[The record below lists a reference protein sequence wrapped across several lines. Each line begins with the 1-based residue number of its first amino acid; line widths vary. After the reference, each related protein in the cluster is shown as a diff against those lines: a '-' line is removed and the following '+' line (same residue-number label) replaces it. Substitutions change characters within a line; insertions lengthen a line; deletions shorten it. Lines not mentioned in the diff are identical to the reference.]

1 MTAQKPDVQRFGLYT
16 CKQAAG
22 LLGVDYHTIMRWR
35 RNGRLV
41 PHTADGRFLGQDI
54 LDVWKGKL

>member
-1 MTAQKPDVQRFGLYT
+1 VE
-16 CKQAAG
+16 
-22 LLGVDYHTIMRWR
+22 YHTITRWR
-35 RNGRLV
+35 KRGKLV

>member
-1 MTAQKPDVQRFGLYT
+1 MTAEKPNVLRFGLYT
-16 CKQAAG
+16 CKQAAS
-22 LLGVDYHTIMRWR
+22 LLGVEYHTITRWR
-35 RNGRLV
+35 KRGKLV